1 MAADASQI
9 LTPFGFTSL
18 ESEIYAFLLKESPA
32 TGYRVAQ
39 ALSKAAANT
48 YKAIES
54 LQQKGAVLVDEG
66 TSRLCRA
73 VPSDEL
79 LARLTRDFE
88 WKRAAA
94 ELMLAR
100 LSSTDNDERIY
111 SLRSRA
117 QVIER
122 ARHMIGAAES
132 VVVMSCASH
141 VAHQLRDNLAAAAK
155 RRVDVIIASSNAVGV
170 EGVQAAVSRSS
181 HPLDEV
187 RLVTDGM
194 EFLSCLFSKGSE
206 EVAQAVWSK
215 SPYLAT
221 SCHRGLAAELAS
233 LGLDPPYAESTP
245 GYAALLQ
252 NLTDV

>member
-1 MAADASQI
+1 M
-9 LTPFGFTSL
+9 
-18 ESEIYAFLLKESPA
+18 
-32 TGYRVAQ
+32 
-39 ALSKAAANT
+39 
-48 YKAIES
+48 
-54 LQQKGAVLVDEG
+54 
-66 TSRLCRA
+66 
-73 VPSDEL
+73 
-79 LARLTRDFE
+79 
-88 WKRAAA
+88 
-94 ELMLAR
+94 
-100 LSSTDNDERIY
+100 
-111 SLRSRA
+111 
-117 QVIER
+117 
-122 ARHMIGAAES
+122 
-132 VVVMSCASH
+132 
-141 VAHQLRDNLAAAAK
+141 
-155 RRVDVIIASSNAVGV
+155 IIASSNAVGV